1 MKGDTEM
8 DLLALRCFQVVA
20 RHEHISRAAA
30 ELRVAQPSVSR
41 TVARLEA
48 ELGVDLF
55 ERRGR
60 RIRLNRHGAAFLRR
74 VDRALA
80 ELEDGRREL
89 AEAARAG
96 SGGVTV
102 ASETLMTLAALLP
115 GWRRAR
121 PGVDLRLRQC
131 PADAMA
137 HLLRT
142 READLCLASE
152 PLTGAGLESVEL
164 LREEVLLAVPD
175 GHRLAGREDV
185 AVAELAGEPFLTPG
199 PGHWQRELAD
209 RLFARAGLR
218 PAVACEGNEP
228 GALLDLVGAGLG
240 VALLPAM
247 ARDAGLRAE
256 VAWARLEDDGA
267 RRVLW
272 LVRDREAFAPA
283 AVRDF
288 AAFAVAHFTRTPTA
302 GKA

>member
-1 MKGDTEM
+1 ME
-8 DLLALRCFQVVA
+8 LLALRCFQVVA
-20 RHEHISRAAA
+20 RHEHISRAAV

-41 TVARLEA
+41 TIARLEA
-48 ELGVDLF
+48 ELGVELF

-74 VDRALA
+74 VDRALG
-80 ELEDGRREL
+80 ELADGRREL
-89 AEAARAG
+89 AEAAG
-96 SGGVTV
+96 SGSGSVTV

-152 PLTGAGLESVEL
+152 PLAGPGLESVEL
-164 LREEVLLAVPD
+164 LREEVLLAVPA
-175 GHRLAGREDV
+175 GHRLAGREGV
-185 AVAELAGEPFLTPG
+185 AVAELAGEPFLTLG

-209 RLFARAGLR
+209 RLFAREGLR
-218 PAVACEGNEP
+218 PTVVCEGNEP

-240 VALLPAM
+240 LALLPGM
-247 ARDAGLRAE
+247 ARDAGLRAT
-256 VAWARLEDDGA
+256 VAWARLESPDSH
-267 RRVLW
+267 RVLW
-272 LVRDREAFAPA
+272 LVRDREAFRPA

-288 AAFAVAHFTRTPTA
+288 AAFAVAHFR
-302 GKA
+302 GEG

>member
-1 MKGDTEM
+1 M

-20 RHEHISRAAA
+20 RHEHINRAAA

-48 ELGVDLF
+48 ELGVELF

-74 VDRALA
+74 VDRALG

-89 AEAARAG
+89 AEAAGTG

-102 ASETLMTLAALLP
+102 AAETLMTVAALLP
-115 GWRRAR
+115 GHRRAH
-121 PGVDLRLRQC
+121 PGVDVRLRQC

-142 READLCLASE
+142 READLCLASA
-152 PLTGAGLESVEL
+152 PLPGPGLEAVEL
-164 LREEVLLAVPD
+164 LREEVLLAVPA

-218 PAVACEGNEP
+218 PEIVCEGNEP
-228 GALLDLVGAGLG
+228 GALLDMAGAGLG

-247 ARDAGLRAE
+247 ARGAGPRAG
-256 VAWARLEDDGA
+256 VAWARLAASDSH
-267 RRVLW
+267 RVLW
-272 LVRDREAFAPA
+272 LVRARDAFTPA

-288 AAFAVAHFTRTPTA
+288 AAYAVAHFR
-302 GKA
+302 GNGS

>member
-1 MKGDTEM
+1 M

-96 SGGVTV
+96 SGAVTV

-218 PAVACEGNEP
+218 PAVVCEGNEP

>member
-1 MKGDTEM
+1 M
-8 DLLALRCFQVVA
+8 DLPALRCFQVVA

-48 ELGVDLF
+48 DLGVELF

-74 VDRALA
+74 VDRALG

-89 AEAARAG
+89 AQAAGAG
-96 SGGVTV
+96 SGSVTV

-142 READLCLASE
+142 READLCLAAE
-152 PLTGAGLESVEL
+152 PLAGPGLESVEL
-164 LREEVLLAVPD
+164 LREEVLLAVPA
-175 GHRLAGREDV
+175 GHRLAGRQDV

-209 RLFARAGLR
+209 RLFAREGLR
-218 PAVACEGNEP
+218 PAVVCEGDEP

-247 ARDAGLRAE
+247 AREAGLRGA
-256 VAWARLEDDGA
+256 VAWARLEGTDSH
-267 RRVLW
+267 RVLW
-272 LVRDREAFAPA
+272 LVRDRTAFRPA
-283 AVRDF
+283 AVGDF
-288 AAFAVAHFTRTPTA
+288 AAFVLAHFRA
-302 GKA
+302 EG

>member
-1 MKGDTEM
+1 MKGDTAM

-89 AEAARAG
+89 AEAAGAG

-121 PGVDLRLRQC
+121 PGMDLRLRQC

-152 PLTGAGLESVEL
+152 PLTGSGLESVEL

-185 AVAELAGEPFLTPG
+185 AMAELAGEPFLTPG

-218 PAVACEGNEP
+218 PAVVCEGNEP
-228 GALLDLVGAGLG
+228 GALLDLVGVGLG

-247 ARDAGLRAE
+247 ARDAGLRAD

-288 AAFAVAHFTRTPTA
+288 AAFAVAHFTGAPTA